1 MQTLSVKEVNWGF
14 GRLIGLARAEPVAVA
29 KHGRPAVVVLAIE
42 DNERLKPLDV
52 PSKIVFLAG
61 LAEFRGDETTYDLAK
76 EALINRGAIKS
87 SVLRTE

>member
-61 LAEFRGDETTYDLAK
+61 LAEFRGDETTYDLAR
-76 EALINRGAIKS
+76 EALIKGAP
-87 SVLRTE
+87 LRAAS